1 MCRSNCHCLL
11 DDREY
16 FRIQFWGGDNL
27 FRGNSSPAIPCWND
41 KLLTK
46 FPNSVEEVILPSE
59 FTVLSSKNR
68 RTLLHSV
75 L

>member
-16 FRIQFWGGDNL
+16 FRIQFWGDNL

>member
-1 MCRSNCHCLL
+1 MCDVLIVTAFLMIESIL
-11 DDREY
+11 ESSS
-16 FRIQFWGGDNL
+16 GGYNL
-27 FRGNSSPAIPCWND
+27 FRGNSSPAILCWND

>member
-1 MCRSNCHCLL
+1 MIESILESCS
-11 DDREY
+11 
-16 FRIQFWGGDNL
+16 GGYNL

>member
-1 MCRSNCHCLL
+1 MIESIL
-11 DDREY
+11 ESSS
-16 FRIQFWGGDNL
+16 GGYNL

-46 FPNSVEEVILPSE
+46 FLNSVEEVILPSE
-59 FTVLSSKNR
+59 FTVLSTEFTVLSSKNC